1 VVFSSRESFE
11 AMQEPIEAI
20 VSSVR
25 EVLEITP
32 PELASDIIDNGV
44 MLTGGGALLHGLDQ
58 LLSEETGLKVG

>member
-1 VVFSSRESFE
+1 
-11 AMQEPIEAI
+11 MQEPIEAI